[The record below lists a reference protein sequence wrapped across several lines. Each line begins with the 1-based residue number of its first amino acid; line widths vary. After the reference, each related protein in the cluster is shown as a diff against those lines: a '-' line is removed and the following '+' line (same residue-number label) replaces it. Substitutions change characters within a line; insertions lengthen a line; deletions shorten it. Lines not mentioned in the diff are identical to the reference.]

1 MIKLNLKIPKNIKPK
16 IFLNSS
22 KIFSYLPK
30 FNNEVNKY
38 DKGHVLVIGGK
49 MAGASRM
56 VALTA
61 RKIGCGLSTIGVLEK
76 HLKFYSGTETGTIV
90 EIINKNLLE
99 KKDVLVIG
107 PGLGRDY
114 NQKFF

>member
-1 MIKLNLKIPKNIKPK
+1 M
-16 IFLNSS
+16 NSS

-30 FNNEVNKY
+30 FDIDANKF
-38 DKGHVLVIGGK
+38 DRGHVLIVGGE

-76 HLKFYSGTETGTIV
+76 HLKFYSGIEVGTIL
-90 EIINKNLLE
+90 KSLDKKLL
-99 KKDVLVIG
+99 KKKMFSLLVLVWEEI
-107 PGLGRDY
+107 LI
-114 NQKFF
+114 KI

>member
-1 MIKLNLKIPKNIKPK
+1 
-16 IFLNSS
+16 
-22 KIFSYLPK
+22 
-30 FNNEVNKY
+30 
-38 DKGHVLVIGGK
+38 

-99 KKDVLVIG
+99 KNMFLSLARVRKRLQPKVS
-107 PGLGRDY
+107 Y
-114 NQKFF
+114 